1 MEEKFCPFLWTFEI
15 NGLSLRCVF
24 QHSNVGNTQQAG
36 TRIHSCIPATGH
48 RQNTRLNLNVTK
60 ETETN
65 GIRSRMG
72 QKPSLRFLSKNTEL
86 EHINNIELLALVLV
100 PKNIA
105 KFQRQST
112 SILEVHTNSNITQ
125 CTINIKHILW

>member
-1 MEEKFCPFLWTFEI
+1 MLKFWVRKDKFCSFLWTFEI
-15 NGLSLRCVF
+15 NGLSLRSVI

-36 TRIHSCIPATGH
+36 TRIHSCIPTTGH

-86 EHINNIELLALVLV
+86 EHINNIGLLTFVLV

-105 KFQRQST
+105 KFST
-112 SILEVHTNSNITQ
+112 TENKQTRGSRL
-125 CTINIKHILW
+125 